1 MILWWLIGSVDI
13 ASSLDQSHEYV
24 ERNTNT
30 GESFSLDSVLI
41 EWMKSAVRSAEAS
54 GGAESNRLDISSSVS
69 SQGQLKNS
77 MLPCTFVCVYI
88 FFWLFL
94 FCFLFSGLNLFL
106 LKYSIFSSNS
116 PFFLHSLFQIYS
128 IDRILLEEYVKEMNP
143 LYSFSSGAQLKDY
156 G

>member
-1 MILWWLIGSVDI
+1 MN
-13 ASSLDQSHEYV
+13 E
-24 ERNTNT
+24 N
-30 GESFSLDSVLI
+30 
-41 EWMKSAVRSAEAS
+41 SAVRSAEAS

-77 MLPCTFVCVYI
+77 MLPCTLVCVYI
-88 FFWLFL
+88 FDYFF
-94 FCFLFSGLNLFL
+94 FFFPELNLFL
-106 LKYSIFSSNS
+106 PKYFIFSLNS
-116 PFFLHSLFQIYS
+116 SFSYSLFQIYS